1 MKWYPTAQPWWY
13 LELPQIKSLR
23 ISYEGMLSLVFLEIP
38 PEFRFPRKRKTEFR
52 FRFPRK
58 RNSDFHGNGRRNS
71 DFHGNGIPSSV
82 SVENGIPF
90 PRKTETE
97 DGIPF
102 PFSAETENG
111 NGIPYSAE
119 MEDGI
124 PFPWKSE
131 FRFRG
136 KRKRNFRG
144 NFFLFFGNGIS
155 AEMKFDFR
163 KNPSK

>member
-1 MKWYPTAQPWWY
+1 MKWCPTAQPWWY

-71 DFHGNGIPSSV
+71 DFHGNGRWNSVSVFRGNGRRNSV
-82 SVENGIPF
+82 SVEIGIPF
-90 PRKTETE
+90 PRK
-97 DGIPF
+97 
-102 PFSAETENG
+102 TENG

-119 MEDGI
+119 TEDGI
-124 PFPWKSE
+124 PTEFP
-131 FRFRG
+131 
-136 KRKRNFRG
+136 RKFRG

-163 KNPSK
+163 KNPNFYSGL